1 MNERTA
7 AKTRAFSNDLV
18 ASPAID
24 WISITD
30 NAGGHPQLAP
40 LALGRPILYAGKEVV
55 IHLTCKDLNRNG
67 LESEAWMLNS
77 EGFYNILAMTGDH
90 PVGGSE
96 GLAKPVFDI
105 DSIGLI

>member
-1 MNERTA
+1 
-7 AKTRAFSNDLV
+7 
-18 ASPAID
+18 
-24 WISITD
+24 
-30 NAGGHPQLAP
+30 
-40 LALGRPILYAGKEVV
+40 
-55 IHLTCKDLNRNG
+55 
-67 LESEAWMLNS
+67 MLNS